1 MGNPVNSSATQ
12 RELSVDMGSRLDP
25 EHGASMEGKPRK
37 LLFLARSRP
46 HLRTS
51 WNQERRWANYGPP
64 QRAQGGITKQSPSR
78 QLGHAQGVGV
88 GSLASAPSYVVTHP
102 ETPTAISL
110 RCSRSG
116 CRGEGQVLAAAPLTP
131 ATFEA
136 GRKQE

>member
-51 WNQERRWANYGPP
+51 WNQERRWVNYGPP
-64 QRAQGGITKQSPSR
+64 QRAQGGITRQSPSR

-102 ETPTAISL
+102 ETTTETPPKVLQIWMQGRGAGP
-110 RCSRSG
+110 SG
-116 CRGEGQVLAAAPLTP
+116 CSTYSCHI
-131 ATFEA
+131 
-136 GRKQE
+136 